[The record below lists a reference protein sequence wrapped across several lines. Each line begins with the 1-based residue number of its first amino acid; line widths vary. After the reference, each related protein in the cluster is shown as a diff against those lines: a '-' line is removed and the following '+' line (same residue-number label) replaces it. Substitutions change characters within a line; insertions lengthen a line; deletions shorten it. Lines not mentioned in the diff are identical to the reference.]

1 MITAHCVRGG
11 TLVSVPV
18 GAGEP
23 LPGDAVWID
32 LNQPADG
39 EDRMVEAA
47 LGISVPTRAEMLE
60 IEPSSR
66 LRVEN
71 GARYMTGS
79 IVCNSEG
86 ERPTLAQVSFILAK
100 GKLTTVRYEEPK
112 PFRLV
117 LAKLDRDCP
126 QTMKGDRLL
135 LELLDTIVDRAA
147 DIIET
152 LSEDIDG
159 LSRRIFERESAS
171 SGGSQRFRVILKLLG
186 RRADLASKVR
196 ESLVSMGRLV
206 TFLSTEGEAERFD
219 KDQRAWLKSMQRDAT
234 SLNDHVSY
242 LGNKI
247 IFLLDA
253 TLGMVSIEQNNIIKI
268 FAVLSVVLMPPTLI
282 ASIYGMN
289 FQHMPELATQYGYP
303 LALVAMLLA
312 AVVPYA
318 FFKWKKWL

>member
-1 MITAHCVRGG
+1 MITAYCVRGG
-11 TLVSVPV
+11 ALEGIAIGS
-18 GAGEP
+18 GETIP
-23 LPGDAVWID
+23 PDAIWID
-32 LNQPADG
+32 LFNPAPG
-39 EDRMVEAA
+39 EDKLIEAS
-47 LGISVPTRAEMLE
+47 LRISVPTREEMVE

-86 ERPTLAQVSFILAK
+86 DHPALAEISFILAA
-100 GKLTTVRYEEPK
+100 GKLTTVRYDDPK
-112 PFRLV
+112 PLRMV
-117 LAKLDRDCP
+117 VAKFDGACP
-126 QTMKGDRLL
+126 GTMKGDRLL
-135 LELLDTIVDRAA
+135 LELLDTITDRAA
-147 DIIET
+147 DIIEK
-152 LSEDIDG
+152 LSGDIDG
-159 LSRRIFERESAS
+159 LSRRIFEREAPAT
-171 SGGSQRFRVILKLLG
+171 GGSQRFRIILKMLG
-186 RRADLASKVR
+186 RKADLASKVR
-196 ESLVSMGRLV
+196 ESLVSIGRLV

-219 KDQRAWLKSMQRDAT
+219 KDQRALLKSMQRDIG

-289 FQHMPELATQYGYP
+289 FQHMPELADRYGYP
-303 LALVAMLLA
+303 LALLAMLVA
-312 AVVPYA
+312 AVVPYW